1 MILWDILTFPFT
13 VPVNGT
19 VWVVDQIRER
29 ALAELYNPDQ
39 LRAELLRLQISYER
53 GMISEADYSR
63 QSGEIWE
70 RLKLVNAD
78 SEGDVDG
85 DDADEDQ

>member
-13 VPVNGT
+13 APVNGT
-19 VWVVDQIRER
+19 VWVVEQIRER
-29 ALAELYNPDQ
+29 TLAELYNPDQ

-53 GMISEADYSR
+53 GMISEAEEFWD
-63 QSGEIWE
+63 
-70 RLKLVNAD
+70 RLNLVNAD
-78 SEGDVDG
+78 SDGDVDG